1 MEDGLAG
8 LQGQYD
14 DALKKKADLEASVE
28 NTNKK
33 LERATTVREAGRR
46 RGINRAVP
54 TFAGGSGARRIQAG
68 KSRSVRPLIAYNFPQ
83 HD

>member
-1 MEDGLAG
+1 MEDGLAA

-33 LERATTVREAGRR
+33 LERATTVREPTKAGMRKKR
-46 RGINRAVP
+46 DCSLYALYTVVEAVEN
-54 TFAGGSGARRIQAG
+54 AG
-68 KSRSVRPLIAYNFPQ
+68 
-83 HD
+83 

>member
-14 DALKKKADLEASVE
+14 DALKKKADLEASVD

-33 LERATTVREAGRR
+33 LERATTVSEPNEGE
-46 RGINRAVP
+46 
-54 TFAGGSGARRIQAG
+54 GGVKR
-68 KSRSVRPLIAYNFPQ
+68 L
-83 HD
+83 

>member
-1 MEDGLAG
+1 MEDGLAA

-33 LERATTVREAGRR
+33 LERATTVRA
-46 RGINRAVP
+46 P
-54 TFAGGSGARRIQAG
+54 KQAG
-68 KSRSVRPLIAYNFPQ
+68 SERGCKCIFGGGG
-83 HD
+83 DCG